1 MTGAVGGRLVM
12 DRLLL
17 STPVLGRLAK
27 KVAVARLCR
36 TVGSLLAPGVSIL
49 DGLVAGARTAGNAVM
64 EQAIV
69 RSRDSV
75 AMGQTV
81 SDALA
86 SNPILPSLVSRMVSV
101 GEQTGRL
108 DGMLDKVA
116 DFYEREVDTE
126 VDGLLKAL
134 EPTMVVMVGVALAGI
149 VIATDLP
156 IFDALSA
163 VDSGM

>member
-116 DFYEREVDTE
+116 DFYDDEVDAA
-126 VDGLLKAL
+126 VSAL
-134 EPTMVVMVGVALAGI
+134 TSIIEPLMIVLMGGI
-149 VIATDLP
+149 VGGMLIAMYLP
-156 IFDALSA
+156 MFKLVS
-163 VDSGM
+163 VVSGG